1 MVRVLPDLRR
11 VGLLRLHPPPHA
23 DGDTVFSIY
32 LGLGG
37 TWPLSEV
44 WCVFYQT
51 CDVLAC
57 SVSILHLMFISIGR
71 YRGISKPLVQRQVNQ
86 QSGGNQVGDW
96 K

>member
-1 MVRVLPDLRR
+1 M
-11 VGLLRLHPPPHA
+11 
-23 DGDTVFSIY
+23 
-32 LGLGG
+32 
-37 TWPLSEV
+37 SEV